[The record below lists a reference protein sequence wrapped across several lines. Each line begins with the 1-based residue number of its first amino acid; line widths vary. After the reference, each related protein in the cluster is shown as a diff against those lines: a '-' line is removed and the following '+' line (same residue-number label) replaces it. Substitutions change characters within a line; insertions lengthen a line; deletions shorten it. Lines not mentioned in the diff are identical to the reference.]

1 MADDDWSLIFTNFM
15 PQFVEDFRAMHKK
28 KLYIETYGCQMNVVD
43 SEVVVAILQKQA
55 YEVTE
60 KMEEA
65 DLVLVNTCSIR
76 DNAEQRV
83 NKRIAEFGRQ
93 KKLNGNLV
101 VGVIGCMAERLKE
114 KLLEGDR
121 SVDLVV
127 GPDAYRE
134 LPALLA
140 EVEDGQKG
148 INTLLSMEE
157 TYADLSP
164 VRLDKNHVS
173 AFVSIMRGCDN
184 FCAYCVVPF
193 TRGRERSRDPG
204 TIERE
209 VRELFEAG
217 YREVTLLGQ
226 NVNSYLWDE
235 TDSAKKTKAGSKA
248 DVGTRNGQES
258 GGAGSDGFRTVE
270 QESAGNSNSNGY
282 SSKEVSISKKR
293 SAVKSH
299 EKKLRKKENVEDIVR
314 FEDLL
319 ERIAR
324 ISPQLR
330 VRFATSHPKD
340 MSDELLQTMARYPN
354 LCRSIHLPV
363 QSGSTA
369 VLKRMKRGYTR
380 EMYEDR
386 VKAIRQYLPEAS
398 ISTDIIT
405 GFCRETEE
413 EHRET
418 LSLMRR
424 TGFDLAY
431 MFKYSER
438 PDTLAAKK
446 YEDDVPEAVKTRRL
460 SEIIALQGELSLK
473 SKQEDIGKVHE
484 VLVEG
489 TSKKSK
495 SELVGRT
502 SQNKVV
508 VFPGEDHR
516 PGDYVM
522 VKISNCSSATLRGK
536 VVRS

>member
-1 MADDDWSLIFTNFM
+1 M
-15 PQFVEDFRAMHKK
+15 EKK

-43 SEVVVAILQKQA
+43 SEVVVAILQKQE
-55 YEVTE
+55 YDVTE
-60 KMEEA
+60 KIEEA

-83 NKRIAEFGRQ
+83 NKRIAEFGR
-93 KKLNGNLV
+93 KKKRNGNLV

-114 KLLEGDR
+114 KLLEEDR

-140 EVEDGQKG
+140 EVETGGKG
-148 INTLLSMEE
+148 INTLLSLEE

-193 TRGRERSRDPG
+193 TRGRERSRDPQ

-209 VRELFEAG
+209 VRELFESG

-226 NVNSYLWDE
+226 NVNSYLWE
-235 TDSAKKTKAGSKA
+235 MTDRAGKSAVSSQAN
-248 DVGTRNGQES
+248 VGTRNGQES

-270 QESAGNSNSNGY
+270 QESAGNSNSNSNGY
-282 SSKEVSISKKR
+282 GNGYGNLSREVSISEKQ
-293 SAVKSH
+293 SAESR
-299 EKKLRKKENVEDIVR
+299 EKKLRKNETMGDHVR

-386 VKAIRQYLPEAS
+386 IRAIRKYLPDAS
-398 ISTDIIT
+398 ISTDIIA
-405 GFCRETEE
+405 GYCGETEE
-413 EHRET
+413 DHQET
-418 LSLMRR
+418 LSLMKWV
-424 TGFDLAY
+424 GYDFAY

-446 YEDDVPEAVKTRRL
+446 YKDDVPESVKTQRL

-473 SKQEDIGKVHE
+473 GKQEDIGKVFE

-495 SELVGRT
+495 AELVGRT

-508 VFPGEDHR
+508 VFPGQGHK
-516 PGDYVM
+516 PGDYVI
-522 VKISNCSSATLRGK
+522 VKVRKCTSATLIGDIVQKGDR
-536 VVRS
+536 